1 MGATEE
7 MVEEGVKKYQYSWW
21 RFGLATGARKM
32 IDNEYEHAVQSLE
45 TGIYVYHQWSR
56 LLIGMN
62 RKNHNVLD

>member
-7 MVEEGVKKYQYSWW
+7 MVEEGVKKYEYSLW

-45 TGIYVYHQWSR
+45 TGIYVMSR
-56 LLIGMN
+56 
-62 RKNHNVLD
+62 